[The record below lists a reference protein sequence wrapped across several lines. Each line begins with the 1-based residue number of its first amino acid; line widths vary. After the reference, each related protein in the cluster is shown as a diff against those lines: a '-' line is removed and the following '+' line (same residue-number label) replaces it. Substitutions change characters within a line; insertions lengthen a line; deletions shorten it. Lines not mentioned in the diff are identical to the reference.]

1 MEYVIVHSGKGGVG
15 KSTVALHLALS
26 LRSFFK
32 VGLMDLDIHGP
43 NTVRMSG
50 GEFKVEAKGDML
62 VPPVYKGMKYISIG
76 MMLPDKDTP
85 IIWRGPLKTSLI
97 KQFTEKTLW
106 EDTELMICDMPP
118 GTGDEAIDLSNSV
131 KIKGSV
137 LVTTPSKLSVND
149 LKRSVTFIK
158 KLEIPI
164 IGVVVNMSKIFCPE
178 CNSEFEIPSKF
189 LDDYLNSESLKVLVN
204 IPFIPEIASKQ
215 DKGCLDNNELISPV
229 FEKLAENVKDF
240 L

>member
-1 MEYVIVHSGKGGVG
+1 MVHSGKGGVG
-15 KSTVALHLALS
+15 KSTVAVHLALA
-26 LRSFFK
+26 LKNIFK

-50 GEFKVEAKGDML
+50 GKFKVEAKGDML
-62 VPPVYKGMKYISIG
+62 VPPSYKGIRYISIG
-76 MMLPDKDTP
+76 MMLPESDTP

-106 EDTELMICDMPP
+106 DDTEVMICDMPP

-131 KIKGSV
+131 KIEGSI

-149 LKRSVTFIK
+149 LKRSVTFMK

-164 IGVVVNMSKIFCPE
+164 LGVVVNMSKISCPQ
-178 CNSEFEIPSKF
+178 CDSEFNIPSKF
-189 LDDYLNSESLKVLVN
+189 LDDYLNSESLKILAN
-204 IPFIPEIASKQ
+204 IPFIPEVASKQ
-215 DKGCLDNNELISPV
+215 DKGFSEDDEIISSV
-229 FEKLAENVKDF
+229 FVKLSEDVKEF